1 LLRFGEGNR
10 ERTWIIG
17 FMVLLLFFTMIFI
30 CFMVEGIVMA
40 EDNGDENG
48 GCKHEETIIKRDP
61 EEGWYITDAMH

>member
-1 LLRFGEGNR
+1 
-10 ERTWIIG
+10 
-17 FMVLLLFFTMIFI
+17 
-30 CFMVEGIVMA
+30 MVEGIVMA